1 MQAEAQ
7 EKEIEEVTSVEI
19 EDDSEVIEDVSEEE
33 QKASSDE
40 DSSNEQELRDYESP
54 NKKQGSK
61 KDAQSRIQHLTAL
74 RKKAEEEAAAAVEY
88 AQQVKAQNEEYKQR
102 LSTLDKG
109 YMSEYEGRVTTQEAQ
124 AKRALAEAHEAG
136 DYEKLADA
144 QAAISQI
151 AIEKER
157 LRLQKQRSQQQA
169 QEYAVQEEQ
178 VQQQPRQQTPQSQQ
192 RDPKLESWL
201 EKNKWFGS
209 DKVMT
214 GAARAIHET
223 LVAEEGYNPTTD
235 EYYAEID
242 RRMRSEM
249 PNKFASNKKN
259 VQSVTPSGNGS
270 RSLVNGRKKQVD
282 LNPGQ
287 VALANKLKI
296 PLEKYAAEVAKLENR
311 RN

>member
-7 EKEIEEVTSVEI
+7 EQEVEEVTSVEI
-19 EDDSEVIEDVSEEE
+19 EDDSEVIEDSSEE
-33 QKASSDE
+33 QQASSDE
-40 DSSNEQELRDYESP
+40 DSDDEQELRDYESP
-54 NKKQGSK
+54 NKKK
-61 KDAQSRIQHLTAL
+61 KDPQRRIKHLTAL

-88 AQQVKAQNEEYKQR
+88 AQQVKAQNEEYKKR

-144 QAAISQI
+144 QSAISQI

-169 QEYAVQEEQ
+169 QEYAAQQEQ
-178 VQQQPRQQTPQSQQ
+178 VQQQPRQQAPQPQ

-201 EKNKWFGS
+201 EKNKWFGQ

-235 EYYAEID
+235 EYYSEID

-249 PNKFASNKKN
+249 PNKFASGKKN
-259 VQSVTPSGNGS
+259 VQSVTPSGNGT

-287 VALANKLKI
+287 VALASKLGI
-296 PLEKYAAEVAKLENR
+296 PLEKYAQEVQKLANR
-311 RN
+311 RD

>member
-7 EKEIEEVTSVEI
+7 EQEVEEVTSVEI
-19 EDDSEVIEDVSEEE
+19 EDDSEVIEESSEE
-33 QKASSDE
+33 QQASSDE
-40 DSSNEQELRDYESP
+40 DSDDEQELRDYESP
-54 NKKQGSK
+54 NKKK
-61 KDAQSRIQHLTAL
+61 KDPQRRIKHLTAL

-88 AQQVKAQNEEYKQR
+88 AQQVKAQNEEYKKR

-144 QAAISQI
+144 QSAISQI

-157 LRLQKQRSQQQA
+157 LRLQKQRSEQQA
-169 QEYAVQEEQ
+169 QEYSAQQEQ
-178 VQQQPRQQTPQSQQ
+178 VQQQPRQQAPQPQ

-201 EKNKWFGS
+201 EKNKWFGQ

-223 LVAEEGYNPTTD
+223 LVAEEGYAPTTD
-235 EYYAEID
+235 EYYSEID

-249 PNKFASNKKN
+249 PNKFASGKKN

-287 VALANKLKI
+287 VALASKLGI
-296 PLEKYAAEVAKLENR
+296 PLEKYAQEVQKLANR
-311 RN
+311 RD

>member
-7 EKEIEEVTSVEI
+7 EQEVEEVTSVEI
-19 EDDSEVIEDVSEEE
+19 EDDSEVIEESSEE
-33 QKASSDE
+33 QQASSDE
-40 DSSNEQELRDYESP
+40 DSDDEQELRDYESP
-54 NKKQGSK
+54 NKKK
-61 KDAQSRIQHLTAL
+61 KDPQRRIKHLTAL

-88 AQQVKAQNEEYKQR
+88 AQQVKAQNDEYKKR

-144 QAAISQI
+144 QSAISQI

-169 QEYAVQEEQ
+169 QEYAAQQEQ
-178 VQQQPRQQTPQSQQ
+178 VQQQPRQQAPQPQ

-201 EKNKWFGS
+201 EKNKWFGQ

-223 LVAEEGYNPTTD
+223 LVAEEGYAPTTD
-235 EYYAEID
+235 EYYSEID

-249 PNKFASNKKN
+249 PNKFASGKKN
-259 VQSVTPSGNGS
+259 VQSVTPSGNGT

-287 VALANKLKI
+287 VALASKLGI
-296 PLEKYAAEVAKLENR
+296 PLEKYAQEVQKLANR
-311 RN
+311 RD

>member
-19 EDDSEVIEDVSEEE
+19 EDDAEVIEDVPEEE
-33 QKASSDE
+33 QQASSNEEPD
-40 DSSNEQELRDYESP
+40 DEQELRDYESP
-54 NKKQGSK
+54 NKKKNDPQR
-61 KDAQSRIQHLTAL
+61 RISQLTAA

-88 AQQVKAQNEEYKQR
+88 ARQMQAQNEEYKQR

-144 QAAISQI
+144 QTAISQI

-157 LRLQKQRSQQQA
+157 LRLQKQRSEQQA
-169 QEYAVQEEQ
+169 KEYAAQQEQ
-178 VQQQPRQQTPQSQQ
+178 AQQQPRQQAPQPQ

-311 RN
+311 RD

>member
-7 EKEIEEVTSVEI
+7 EQEVEEVTSVEI
-19 EDDSEVIEDVSEEE
+19 EDDSEVIEESSEE
-33 QKASSDE
+33 QQASSDE
-40 DSSNEQELRDYESP
+40 DSDDEQELRDYESP
-54 NKKQGSK
+54 NKKK
-61 KDAQSRIQHLTAL
+61 KDPQRRIKHLTAL

-88 AQQVKAQNEEYKQR
+88 AQQVKAQNEEYKKR

-144 QAAISQI
+144 QSAISQI

-157 LRLQKQRSQQQA
+157 LRLQKQRSEQQA
-169 QEYAVQEEQ
+169 QEYAAQQEQ
-178 VQQQPRQQTPQSQQ
+178 VQQQPRQQAPQPQ

-201 EKNKWFGS
+201 EKNKWFGQ

-223 LVAEEGYNPTTD
+223 LVAEEGYAPTTD
-235 EYYAEID
+235 EYYLEID

-249 PNKFASNKKN
+249 PNKFASGKKN
-259 VQSVTPSGNGS
+259 VQSVTPSGNGT

-287 VALANKLKI
+287 VALASKLGI
-296 PLEKYAAEVAKLENR
+296 PLEKYAQEVQKLANR
-311 RN
+311 RD

>member
-1 MQAEAQ
+1 
-7 EKEIEEVTSVEI
+7 
-19 EDDSEVIEDVSEEE
+19 
-33 QKASSDE
+33 
-40 DSSNEQELRDYESP
+40 
-54 NKKQGSK
+54 
-61 KDAQSRIQHLTAL
+61 
-74 RKKAEEEAAAAVEY
+74 
-88 AQQVKAQNEEYKQR
+88 
-102 LSTLDKG
+102 
-109 YMSEYEGRVTTQEAQ
+109 MSEYEGRVTTQEAQ

-144 QAAISQI
+144 QSAISQI

-169 QEYAVQEEQ
+169 QEYAAQQEQ
-178 VQQQPRQQTPQSQQ
+178 VQQQPRQQAPQPQ
-192 RDPKLESWL
+192 RDPRLESWL
-201 EKNKWFGS
+201 EKNKWFGP

-235 EYYAEID
+235 EYYSEID

-249 PNKFASNKKN
+249 PNKFASGKKN
-259 VQSVTPSGNGS
+259 VQSVTPSGNGT

-287 VALANKLKI
+287 VALASKLGI
-296 PLEKYAAEVAKLENR
+296 PLEKYAQEVQKLANR
-311 RN
+311 RD

>member
-7 EKEIEEVTSVEI
+7 EQEVEEVTSVEI
-19 EDDSEVIEDVSEEE
+19 EDDSEVIEESSEE
-33 QKASSDE
+33 QQASSDE
-40 DSSNEQELRDYESP
+40 DSDDEQELRDYESP
-54 NKKQGSK
+54 NKKK
-61 KDAQSRIQHLTAL
+61 KDPQRRIKHLTAL

-88 AQQVKAQNEEYKQR
+88 AQQVKAQNEEYKKR

-144 QAAISQI
+144 QSAISQI

-169 QEYAVQEEQ
+169 QEYAAQQEQ
-178 VQQQPRQQTPQSQQ
+178 VQQQPRQQAPQPQ
-192 RDPKLESWL
+192 RDPRLESWL
-201 EKNKWFGS
+201 EKNKWFGP

-235 EYYAEID
+235 EYYSEID

-249 PNKFASNKKN
+249 PNKFASGKKN
-259 VQSVTPSGNGS
+259 VQSVTPSGNGT

-287 VALANKLKI
+287 VALASKLGI
-296 PLEKYAAEVAKLENR
+296 PLEKYAQEVQKLANR
-311 RN
+311 RD